1 MHLSAA
7 RILASRVP
15 SSEIALSKTRAV
27 LGESLDFIG
36 LEMVDDEDLTEVL
49 DGTADKKRLMR
60 MHLLAEAKSYRE
72 LEVFVEHLDNI
83 ETVTSMASLMN
94 EYVDL
99 LSSRPAAH

>member
-15 SSEIALSKTRAV
+15 SSEIALSKTRAI

-60 MHLLAEAKSYRE
+60 KHLLAEAKSYRE

-83 ETVTSMASLMN
+83 ETVTSMASLMS
-94 EYVDL
+94 EYVKL
-99 LSSRPAAH
+99 LSFQYTVH